1 MLKTYQKMLWG
12 VLLFQTLFL
21 AFLFLNSQIK
31 DETLAKGKIDDFN
44 RGWVLIREDGKRES
58 IDQLPYKAKSN
69 AYETVILENK
79 IPKEYA
85 GQTLSFLSADKTLK
99 VSVDGKVIYE
109 FGTMDKRIFGH
120 TPGSLVNF
128 IDIPNKL
135 DAGIIQIEMI
145 SPYKNYATNN
155 YFYLFHKKSTPKN
168 IFNYF

>member
-12 VLLFQTLFL
+12 VLLFQSLFL

-120 TPGSLVNF
+120 TVAPAVIQCRRFYEYGIF
-128 IDIPNKL
+128 ISWTHFVDHDCGTL
-135 DAGIIQIEMI
+135 Q
-145 SPYKNYATNN
+145 
-155 YFYLFHKKSTPKN
+155 FL
-168 IFNYF
+168 